1 MKFEMWQWYLF
12 LTLSCLVI
20 QGFFA
25 MLEMACVSFN
35 KVRLQYYIS
44 QGHKRAIWLNYLL
57 NHPALMFGT
66 TLIMVNAALL
76 IGSECSRK
84 FYESIGV
91 NPSFAPLTQVFL
103 VLVFAEIT
111 PMFAGRRYAE
121 HAAKLGIPILYACA
135 MVLKPFIMLLDLV
148 CKLINKIFGESSE
161 SGLYLTR
168 EELQNIIEEREENYF
183 TSEEKP
189 EFNSAVS
196 NIFTLKNKTAKEV
209 MKPISKVPMIPYG
222 ATVED
227 LRFMLAQRYVPYI
240 PIYKRET
247 DNIVAI
253 AYPRDLLRLE
263 GSSKVR
269 DMARSPW
276 FITEGNS
283 VIQILK
289 QFRKNNKSVAVV
301 LNDSGHATGLLT
313 LDDVI
318 DTIFGRIDEWVS
330 TGDTGSRGFHIVVD
344 KTFPGDMELSE
355 FNKKYSV
362 HLEYKNASTLAE
374 VIVEALGH
382 SPAKGETVRIDQ
394 FELTVEDV
402 TLLHIKT
409 VQVRT
414 VF

>member
-1 MKFEMWQWYLF
+1 MKLEMWQWYLL
-12 LTLSCLVI
+12 LTLLCLVI

-44 QGHKRAIWLNYLL
+44 QGQKRAIWLNYLL
-57 NHPALMFGT
+57 NHPALLFGT

-84 FYESIGV
+84 FYESIGF
-91 NPSFAPLTQVFL
+91 NPSLAPITQVFL
-103 VLVFAEIT
+103 VLVFAEIS

-121 HAAKLGIPILYACA
+121 HAAKVGVPVLYLCA
-135 MVLKPFIMLLDLV
+135 MLLRPFIMLLDLL
-148 CKLINKIFGESSE
+148 CKLINKLIGSSIE

-189 EFNSAVS
+189 EFTTAVS

-209 MKPISKVPMIPYG
+209 MKPIAKVPMIPYG
-222 ATVED
+222 ASVEE
-227 LRFMLAQRYVPYI
+227 LRFMLSQKYVPYI
-240 PIYKRET
+240 PIYKKET

-263 GSSKVR
+263 GSDKVR
-269 DMARSPW
+269 EMARSPW

-318 DTIFGRIDEWVS
+318 DAIFGRIDEWVS
-330 TGDTGSRGFHIVVD
+330 TGDTGSKGFHIAVD
-344 KTFPGDMELSE
+344 KTFPGDMEIAE
-355 FNKKYSV
+355 FNKKYGV
-362 HLEYKNASTLAE
+362 HLEFKNAKTLAE
-374 VIVEALGH
+374 AIIEALGH
-382 SPAKGETVRIDQ
+382 APAKGETVRIDQ
-394 FELTVEDV
+394 FELTVDEV
-402 TLLHIKT
+402 TLLHIKS

-414 VF
+414 TF